1 VDHQRH
7 LLGHEEDRRLLI
19 MRTTQRGATL
29 VELAIGLIL
38 VALLAALAVPSFRD
52 WIQNAQ
58 VRTATESIAEG
69 LQLARAEAVRM
80 NGPVAFTLTNTTG
93 GAWNIR
99 TLNVDDLSAVAT
111 TQDRTATETSNA
123 SIAASATTVCFNGS
137 GQQIPLA
144 EGVCPVR
151 SQVTFDVTNPTGG
164 TCAPGGP
171 VRCLRVV
178 VRTGGQVRMCDPAL
192 PNTDSQ
198 SC

>member
-1 VDHQRH
+1 MDVQRH
-7 LLGHEEDRRLLI
+7 LLGHEKERKLLI
-19 MRTTQRGATL
+19 MRTTQRGMTL
-29 VELAIGLIL
+29 VEIAIGLIL
-38 VALLAALAVPSFRD
+38 LALLAALAVPSFRD

-58 VRTATESIAEG
+58 VRTSTESITEG
-69 LQLARAEAVRM
+69 LQLARAEAVRL

-99 TLNVDDLSAVAT
+99 TLNPTDLTALAT
-111 TQDRTATETSNA
+111 TQDRPASETRNA
-123 SIAASATTVCFNGS
+123 SVAASAATVCFNGL
-137 GQQIPLA
+137 GQQIA
-144 EGVCPVR
+144 AAGGVCPVR
-151 SQVTFDVTNPTGG
+151 STVTFDVTNPAGG